1 MSYALR
7 QRERE
12 QPLKKGQCLGSN
24 DMRDVRMCIGTDLM
38 EWIR

>member
-1 MSYALR
+1 MSYALL

-24 DMRDVRMCIGTDLM
+24 DMRDVRMYRHGSHGVD
-38 EWIR
+38 